1 MVEEVGFDLNWEA
14 LPGERRE
21 AEKGL
26 AALQHPVGKGLRPKE
41 EKHIPAGDT
50 WVSVPFTEGRSAGGG
65 GGGSEERSERVWVL
79 LSWRHMW
86 RNHME
91 QWGLRLDERVWR
103 RLQAV
108 SPVPHVPS
116 LGSRERILSSKGEV
130 RPF

>member
-26 AALQHPVGKGLRPKE
+26 AVLQHPVGKGLRPKE
-41 EKHIPAGDT
+41 EKHIPAGDA

-65 GGGSEERSERVWVL
+65 GGREERSERVWVL

-116 LGSRERILSSKGEV
+116 PGSQERILSSEGEV